1 MAGLVSLPACAQIE
15 LPRTAP
21 TAGRDSGKPEP
32 GALVRNAPLE
42 LRADLRARILTA
54 SQGGSTLRT
63 YSIAIGQPK
72 YPTPPG
78 IYMIRKIV
86 WNPSWKP
93 PPGSDWAKGKTEK
106 GPGDPGNPMK
116 VVKIFFKEPDYYIH
130 GTDDI
135 ESLGGAE
142 SHGCLRMDPGEVA
155 DLAKMVMEHGGEP
168 RGENWFW
175 RVIHFRRQEQVVYID
190 EPVSLV
196 ISD

>member
-1 MAGLVSLPACAQIE
+1 MAGLISLPACAQIE
-15 LPRTAP
+15 LPQTAP

-106 GPGDPGNPMK
+106 GPGDP
-116 VVKIFFKEPDYYIH
+116 
-130 GTDDI
+130 
-135 ESLGGAE
+135 S
-142 SHGCLRMDPGEVA
+142 
-155 DLAKMVMEHGGEP
+155 
-168 RGENWFW
+168 RGLLYW
-175 RVIHFRRQEQVVYID
+175 
-190 EPVSLV
+190 L
-196 ISD
+196 

>member
-130 GTDDI
+130 GTDDV

-155 DLAKMVMEHGGEP
+155 DLAKMVMEHGGQP